1 MLNVIDRI
9 SDKFAAV
16 ASATF
21 FIIGLMITYEV
32 VARYVF
38 LAPTTW
44 AEEGA
49 IFLQLWATYLAMGY
63 VLKSHSLIRITALT
77 GRFSISV
84 RRGLE
89 VFGLVWVIVFSLVA
103 VWFGLETVIESI
115 EIGRATETMN
125 QLPKAWTE
133 SAIPVGFSVLILQAL
148 AEIWK
153 LLRGAPPS
161 GEGGL
166 HDHEVREFRP

>member
-1 MLNVIDRI
+1 MLSVIDRI
-9 SDKFAAV
+9 SDKFGAI

-21 FIIGLMITYEV
+21 FIIGLMITFEV
-32 VARYVF
+32 VARYGF

-49 IFLQLWATYLAMGY
+49 RLLQLWATYLAMGF
-63 VLKSHSLIRITALT
+63 VLKSHTLIRITALT
-77 GRFSISV
+77 GRFPIGV

-89 VFGLVWVIVFSLVA
+89 IFGLIWVIVFSLVA
-103 VWFGLETVIESI
+103 VWYGIAIVAESI
-115 EIGRATETMN
+115 EVGRTTATMN
-125 QLPKAWTE
+125 QVHKAWTE
-133 SAIPVGFSVLILQAL
+133 SAIPIGFSILILQAL

-161 GEGGL
+161 GEGAL
-166 HDHEVREFRP
+166 HDHNPREFGS